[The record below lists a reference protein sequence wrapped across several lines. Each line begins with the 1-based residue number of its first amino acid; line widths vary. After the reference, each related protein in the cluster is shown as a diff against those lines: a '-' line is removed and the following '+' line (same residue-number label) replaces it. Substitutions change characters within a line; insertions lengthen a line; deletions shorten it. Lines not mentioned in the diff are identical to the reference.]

1 MRIWIAAAA
10 AALLAACGQ
19 SAQQSG
25 PAGQAETPPVGDIQM
40 ASTENMPDWLLIA
53 RTGDGGYVHFNQRTI
68 HRAADGIADVWV
80 QVRYGQQQLYQTEDD
95 TTETIVRYEVERVH
109 YKFRCADE
117 NFSIAERQI
126 MGPNEQVVGRENPPE
141 LWRAA
146 PARGVARLV
155 LPIAC
160 RGA

>member
-1 MRIWIAAAA
+1 MRFWIAAVLAA
-10 AALLAACGQ
+10 TLAACGRPADQ
-19 SAQQSG
+19 PAQSG
-25 PAGQAETPPVGDIQM
+25 DEPALGDIQM

-53 RTGDGGYVHFNQRTI
+53 RTADGGYVHFNQRTI

-95 TTETIVRYEVERVH
+95 TTETVVRYEVERVH
-109 YKFRCADE
+109 YKFRCPDE
-117 NFSIAERQI
+117 HFTIAERQI
-126 MGPNEQVVGRENPPE
+126 MGPNEQVVGRETPPE

-146 PARGVARLV
+146 PQRGVARLV